1 MYKRRR
7 YLNTPKKKKKN
18 VYGVA
23 PNLEALPV
31 VAFNLALVVQAFN
44 PDAI

>member
-1 MYKRRR
+1 MYKQRR
-7 YLNTPKKKKKN
+7 YLNTKKK

-23 PNLEALPV
+23 PNLEALPG

>member
-1 MYKRRR
+1 M
-7 YLNTPKKKKKN
+7 KKIVKYPPKKKN

-23 PNLEALPV
+23 PNLEALPG
-31 VAFNLALVVQAFN
+31 VAFNLAFVVQAFN

>member
-1 MYKRRR
+1 M
-7 YLNTPKKKKKN
+7 KKIVKYQKKN

-23 PNLEALPV
+23 PNLEALPG

>member
-1 MYKRRR
+1 MKKIIKYP
-7 YLNTPKKKKKN
+7 PKKK

-23 PNLEALPV
+23 PNLEALPG